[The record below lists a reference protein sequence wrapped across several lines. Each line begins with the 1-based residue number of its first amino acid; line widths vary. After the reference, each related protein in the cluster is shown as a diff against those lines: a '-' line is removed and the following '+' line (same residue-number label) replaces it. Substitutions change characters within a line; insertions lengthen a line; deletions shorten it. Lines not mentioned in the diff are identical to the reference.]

1 MRKKI
6 IIAVIVALAA
16 IAIPVSIYAFLNQKP
31 AEDIPEKVDQYQSKD
46 PDTGEDYTVNG
57 VSSGETFDKPWV
69 YGQYS
74 LKQAG
79 LSQEYTDAFSN
90 ELVSYVVDTYKS
102 KYDSIEI
109 LAPYITPVQPGKEY
123 ALKMRLGQVTAD
135 NVYLYATVT
144 VQADSSLR
152 VVLKNEASTVLRDV
166 TVK

>member
-1 MRKKI
+1 MRKKT
-6 IIAVIVALAA
+6 IIAIIVALAI
-16 IAIPVSIYAFLNQKP
+16 IAVCISIYAFLNQKP

-79 LSQEYTDAFSN
+79 LSQAYTETFSN
-90 ELVSYVVDTYKS
+90 ALIDYVVDTYKN

-109 LAPYITPVQPGKEY
+109 LAPYITPVQAGKEY

-144 VQADSSLR
+144 VQSDNSLHI
-152 VVLKNEASTVLRDV
+152 VLKNESSAVVRDI